1 MLGRL
6 EDIFEHLFTELVLKT
21 KLLFVPTTDKRGQR
35 SEEGGGAEGSG
46 DVSHLLSCGQAP
58 REQEGREGME

>member
-1 MLGRL
+1 MFILIFLNSQKSLNMLGRL

-35 SEEGGGAEGSG
+35 SEEGGREG
-46 DVSHLLSCGQAP
+46 
-58 REQEGREGME
+58 GREEGKEKRK